1 MTTSRQAAAGPDDSE
16 RTPSLPDIVAM
27 FARLTRIVRPYWSA
41 LAKGL
46 ALGAVTA
53 MIGVITPFLSK
64 LLIDRAYVV
73 RDVALMHVLVL
84 GGAGLG
90 VAAAL
95 VGAIRSFYT
104 QVIGARLAGA
114 LSLSFFNHL
123 QHLPARFFDEHR
135 VGEVMSRFQD
145 VRSSLAALSR
155 VVETVLVAGMY
166 LLFVPPILL
175 WLNWKLA
182 LVCMATVPL
191 TATIS
196 VFTARAMRRYWRQ
209 SAEAYADLNA
219 LQIETLTHIRT
230 FKTLAAEPETFARA
244 RDGLQQAL
252 QTQLRAG
259 GWGTVVGLVNGVI
272 STAGTAVFTLF
283 AWTFILRGE
292 LTLGDYVAFTMYM
305 GFLIGPVGQ
314 IVSLFSSVQQSS
326 ISLAR
331 MFEYLDIAPEQDPE
345 AAFDTATPIGRVL
358 SGRIA
363 LDGVSFGYR
372 DDAMVLHD
380 VTVRIEPGTVT
391 ALVGPSGAG
400 KSSFLRLLCRLDD
413 PQRGEV
419 MFDGVPARA
428 IALPDLRRQIAVV
441 WQDVAL
447 VNGTLLTNLTLGVR
461 DPAPE
466 DISAVVRV
474 CRLEQ
479 MVASLPQGL
488 ETPVAEWGAT
498 LSGGQRQR
506 VAIARALLRRAPVL
520 LLDEATSNI
529 DAETEVA
536 LLADAFAYARG
547 RTIVMVSHRLA
558 VAALADTICVV
569 EHGRLLATGA
579 HNDLLARSERYRELY
594 EAATDDDARRLR
606 IVRGTR

>member
-1 MTTSRQAAAGPDDSE
+1 MIKNAIKN
-16 RTPSLPDIVAM
+16 LPYLRD
-27 FARLTRIVRPYWSA
+27 
-41 LAKGL
+41 
-46 ALGAVTA
+46 
-53 MIGVITPFLSK
+53 
-64 LLIDRAYVV
+64 VV
-73 RDVALMHVLVL
+73 RERDAL
-84 GGAGLG
+84 
-90 VAAAL
+90 
-95 VGAIRSFYT
+95 
-104 QVIGARLAGA
+104 
-114 LSLSFFNHL
+114 
-123 QHLPARFFDEHR
+123 
-135 VGEVMSRFQD
+135 
-145 VRSSLAALSR
+145 
-155 VVETVLVAGMY
+155 
-166 LLFVPPILL
+166 
-175 WLNWKLA
+175 
-182 LVCMATVPL
+182 
-191 TATIS
+191 
-196 VFTARAMRRYWRQ
+196 
-209 SAEAYADLNA
+209 
-219 LQIETLTHIRT
+219 RT
-230 FKTLAAEPETFARA
+230 
-244 RDGLQQAL
+244 
-252 QTQLRAG
+252 
-259 GWGTVVGLVNGVI
+259 
-272 STAGTAVFTLF
+272 
-283 AWTFILRGE
+283 
-292 LTLGDYVAFTMYM
+292 
-305 GFLIGPVGQ
+305 
-314 IVSLFSSVQQSS
+314 
-326 ISLAR
+326 
-331 MFEYLDIAPEQDPE
+331 E
-345 AAFDTATPIGRVL
+345 AASLLAHIGRVL